1 MNLSNQQTKTSLS
14 WGRDHCGV
22 LGPVASGGQ
31 FDRQGNEIFRGKSA
45 YIGVREAT
53 DLQEK
58 RHTDDVR
65 LTNISERVRP
75 RTDHVCDVPT
85 CRRTGARDVQSR
97 AHRSHALDDALK
109 ALSVL
114 RNRLL
119 FELFRSSRCWS
130 RIGARSIARRFCRRH
145 FNLCKRGHSI
155 PVRRDSKISDSDCA
169 SGVRLLRGR
178 ECTGEQRE
186 GTGLMSL

>member
-1 MNLSNQQTKTSLS
+1 M
-14 WGRDHCGV
+14 
-22 LGPVASGGQ
+22 
-31 FDRQGNEIFRGKSA
+31 
-45 YIGVREAT
+45 REAT

-75 RTDHVCDVPT
+75 RTDHVCDVPA

-109 ALSVL
+109 APSVL
-114 RNRLL
+114 RNRVL
-119 FELFRSSRCWS
+119 FELFRSSKCWS

-145 FNLCKRGHSI
+145 YNLCKRGHSI
-155 PVRRDSKISDSDCA
+155 PVRRDFKISDSDCA

-178 ECTGEQRE
+178 ECIGEQRQE
-186 GTGLMSL
+186 PVLGAFRRAYEQCGGHVWRARFDKCLSLDAIISTSSWASLA